1 MVYSPNLAT
10 CMTFKWHLIDRNFRW
25 FPEVCMF
32 PSGFR
37 NNFHRLQ
44 PGAQKL
50 HIAVKNSE
58 RGKEEAY
65 ASPSGFAGT
74 NMDYNKT

>member
-1 MVYSPNLAT
+1 
-10 CMTFKWHLIDRNFRW
+10 
-25 FPEVCMF
+25 MF